1 MPEATHTAVTAKPEL
16 IRDLGLFDS
25 MMINLGTIIGT
36 GIFIVPASIAM
47 SLQSS
52 SLALGVWVFGGLVT
66 MLGAISIAELG
77 AAMPDA
83 GGQYVYLSK
92 AYGPIWGYLYGWTT
106 FAVINTASIATVAV
120 GFGTY
125 VGYFVPLS
133 TLGIRLAG
141 VASVVLLTAI
151 NCLGLRHGARTQNIL
166 TSVKILVI
174 VGLGAAGF
182 LLHGGSFANFQPV
195 SPTLPWSGMAG
206 PLALSMIAVLWS
218 YDGWIEIT
226 YCASEVKN
234 PQRNLPLALVFGT
247 LMAVGMYVLINA
259 AYIYVLSV
267 GKMSQSALVA
277 ADTATVLLGRYGA
290 TLISAAVL
298 VSALGANNGFILTG
312 ARIYYAM
319 AKQGLMFPWV
329 GRVHPRFHTP
339 VGSLVTQAVWS
350 SILVFTGTFNQLFTY
365 AVFAGW
371 IYYAMSCGAVLIL
384 RRKAPDMPRPY
395 RAWGYPAAPIIFILF
410 AIWLV
415 ISTII
420 HDPRDAGIGL
430 GIILLGLPAYF
441 YWSRKR
447 T

>member
-1 MPEATHTAVTAKPEL
+1 MPGAKPEL

-36 GIFIVPASIAM
+36 GIFIVPATIAM
-47 SLQSS
+47 YLQSS
-52 SLALGVWVFGGLVT
+52 SLALGVWVFGGFVT

-77 AAMPDA
+77 TAMPDA

-92 AYGPIWGYLYGWTT
+92 AYGPIWGFLYGWTT
-106 FAVINTASIATVAV
+106 FALINTASIATVAV
-120 GFGTY
+120 GFGIY
-125 VGYFVPLS
+125 VGHFIPMG
-133 TLGIRLAG
+133 TLATRLTGI
-141 VASVVLLTAI
+141 ASIALLTTI

-166 TSVKILVI
+166 TSLKIAVI

-182 LLHGGSFANFQPV
+182 VLHGGSFANFSPV
-195 SPTLPWSGMAG
+195 LPTVPLTGLGG
-206 PLALSMIAVLWS
+206 PLALSMIAVLWA

-226 YCASEVKN
+226 YVASEVKN

-247 LMAVGMYVLINA
+247 LAAVFMYVLINA

-267 GKMSQSALVA
+267 GKMSQSTLVA

-290 TLISAAVL
+290 TLIAAAVL
-298 VSALGANNGFILTG
+298 VSALGANNGFILAG

-319 AKQGLMFPWV
+319 AKEGLMFPWM
-329 GRVHPRFHTP
+329 GKVHPRFHTP
-339 VGSLVTQAVWS
+339 AGSLITQGVWS

-371 IYYAMSCGAVLIL
+371 IYYAMSCGAVLVL
-384 RRKAPDMPRPY
+384 RKTAPDMPRPY
-395 RAWGYPAAPIIFILF
+395 RAWGYPAAPVIFILF

-415 ISTII
+415 VSTII
-420 HDPRDAGIGL
+420 NDFRDSAIGV
-430 GIILLGLPAYF
+430 GIILLGLPAYY
-441 YWSRKR
+441 YWSRKKP
-447 T
+447 